1 MQPAP
6 SDSLLDAQ
14 SVSES
19 SLGVES
25 GVGGPLRDDRYFGNA
40 GNGDSTP
47 TSSVDRDVQVVATL
61 KRNAQVS
68 DRFEQKYGEVY
79 TQQGTRRISATVS
92 LSSVR
97 EFSSSPSVRTVYI
110 KNRPNVEDQM
120 VADGVART
128 RADELHER
136 GVTGEAMT
144 VGVVGSG
151 FRMSHP
157 SVADQVRMYRMF
169 SDPGPPVHGTAVASV
184 VADTAPDAKL
194 HFAAV
199 GPETSPAEYREAV
212 DWLVESGA
220 DVVVDSGS
228 YFGQPGDGTGSISA
242 VASSVPDD
250 VTFVTSAGNYAQRH
264 WSGTES
270 PDDDSPEVAFADGQT
285 KNFLDG
291 GTSLSGRISLGLQW
305 NGSADYDLYL
315 YRQTPA
321 GDWIW
326 QSSETDGNA
335 ENISISVPKGQY
347 YVSIERDGPA
357 PAEPTELS
365 LFANRKL
372 EHRTA
377 NGSLTAPATA
387 PGVVAVGTT
396 ENGQAAPFSS
406 RGPTDDGLGV
416 DVVAPDDV
424 AITGATLG
432 NGTSFAAPYVA
443 GAIALLRGEYPGLTT
458 EAVVRAIK
466 LSAVDVG
473 VEGPD
478 PATGYG
484 RLDAAAALAR
494 ARTLLDRQRQASDRV
509 D

>member
-6 SDSLLDAQ
+6 SDSLAGPQ
-14 SVSES
+14 SASEGS
-19 SLGVES
+19 PGVES
-25 GVGGPLRDDRYFGNA
+25 LIGDPLRADRYFSGK
-40 GNGDSTP
+40 GYDGDTP
-47 TSSVDRDVQVVATL
+47 APSVDRDVQVVATL

-68 DRFEQKYGEVY
+68 DQLERKYGEVY
-79 TQQGTRRISATVS
+79 TQKGTRRISATVS

-110 KNRPNVEDQM
+110 ENRPNVEDQM
-120 VADGVART
+120 VADGVATT
-128 RADELHER
+128 RADVLHER
-136 GVTGEAMT
+136 GVTGEGIT

-157 SVADQVRMYRMF
+157 SVADQVRMYQMF
-169 SDPGPPVHGTAVASV
+169 SNPGPPVHGTGVASV
-184 VADTAPDAKL
+184 VADTAPGAKL

-220 DVVVDSGS
+220 DIIVDSGS
-228 YFGQPGDGTGSISA
+228 YFGQPGDGTGSISEI
-242 VASSVPDD
+242 ASGVPDD
-250 VTFVTSAGNYAQRH
+250 VAFVTSAGNYAQRH

-270 PDDDSPEVAFADGQT
+270 PDEGTPEVTFADGRT
-285 KNFLDG
+285 KNFIEG
-291 GTSLSGRISLGLQW
+291 GKSVSGRISLGLQW

-315 YRQTPA
+315 YRQTSA
-321 GDWIW
+321 GNWIW
-326 QSSETDGNA
+326 QSSETDGNS
-335 ENISISVPKGQY
+335 ENISINVPQGQY

-357 PAEPTELS
+357 PADPTEMS

-377 NGSLTAPATA
+377 SASLTAPATA
-387 PGVVAVGTT
+387 PGVVAVGTS
-396 ENGQAAPFSS
+396 ENGQVAPFSS
-406 RGPTDDGLGV
+406 RGPAGDGLGV

-424 AITGATLG
+424 AISGASLG

-458 EAVVRAIK
+458 DEVVRAVQ

-473 VEGPD
+473 VDGPD

-494 ARTLLDRQRQASDRV
+494 ARMLLERQRQASERV